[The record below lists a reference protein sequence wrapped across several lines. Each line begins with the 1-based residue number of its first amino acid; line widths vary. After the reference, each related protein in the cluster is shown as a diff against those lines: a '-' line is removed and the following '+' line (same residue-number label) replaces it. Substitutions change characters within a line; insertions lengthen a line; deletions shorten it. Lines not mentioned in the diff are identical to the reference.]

1 MDQRWHHM
9 KMNFDYFQIQ
19 KWILQTAKVEKV
31 DEKNGFICLAFM
43 FPSWVM
49 VLKLSKKVNFVQFC
63 ADLVKKSKPLKA
75 ISIYVLESSHHIVS
89 ENGIEI
95 L

>member
-1 MDQRWHHM
+1 
-9 KMNFDYFQIQ
+9 MNVDYFQLQ

-49 VLKLSKKVNFVQFC
+49 VLKLSKKVNFMQFC
-63 ADLVKKSKPLKA
+63 DLVKKSKPLKA
-75 ISIYVLESSHHIVS
+75 ISIYVPESSHDIVS
-89 ENGIEI
+89 ENGIV
-95 L
+95 